1 MSVELSTAEEVEEIA
16 AEPAKGWGKRWIEF
30 ARYNPTVVWGA
41 AVLAAMA
48 LLAVLAS
55 YIAVDPI
62 EINPIQRLRPPSLEH
77 LFGTDN
83 LGRDIFSRT
92 LYGGRISLT
101 VGLSVA
107 FFTSLIGLA
116 IGLVSG
122 YLRAVDAV
130 MMRIMDGLMAIPEI
144 LLAISLMAI
153 SSASIKNV
161 IIAITIP
168 EVPRMARLVRSIVI
182 TLREQPFIEA
192 AVSIGT
198 GLPKILF
205 KHVLPNTIAPMLV
218 TATYAFASAVITE
231 SLLGFIGAGTPP
243 EIPSWGNIMA
253 DGRTYFEIGPWIIFF
268 PGAFLTLTVLAV
280 NIMGD
285 GLRDMLDPRLSR
297 QM

>member
-1 MSVELSTAEEVEEIA
+1 MIA
-16 AEPAKGWGKRWIEF
+16 M
-30 ARYNPTVVWGA
+30 
-41 AVLAAMA
+41 AVLA
-48 LLAVLAS
+48 LLAP
-55 YIAVDPI
+55 YISADPI
-62 EINPIQRLRPPSLEH
+62 EINPIERLKPPSFEH

-92 LYGGRISLT
+92 LHGGRISLT

-107 FFTSLIGLA
+107 LLTAFIGLF

-122 YLRAVDAV
+122 YIRAVDAV

-144 LLAISLMAI
+144 LLAISLMSI

-168 EVPRMARLVRSIVI
+168 EVPRIARLVRSIVLTI
-182 TLREQPFIEA
+182 REQPFIEA

-205 KHVLPNTIAPMLV
+205 RHVLPNTIAPLLV
-218 TATYAFASAVITE
+218 TGTYAFASAVITE

-253 DGRTYFEIGPWIIFF
+253 DGRTYFEIAPWIIFF
-268 PGAFLTLTVLAV
+268 PGAFLTFTVLAV

>member
-1 MSVELSTAEEVEEIA
+1 MSVQVDIIAAEEVTT
-16 AEPAKGWGKRWIEF
+16 EPAQGRVRRLIEF
-30 ARYNPTVVWGA
+30 SRRNPTVVGGA
-41 AVLAAMA
+41 AVMAVMAVLA
-48 LLAVLAS
+48 LLAP
-55 YIAVDPI
+55 YISVDPI
-62 EINPIQRLRPPSLEH
+62 EINPIERLRPPSLEH

-92 LYGGRISLT
+92 LHGGRISLT
-101 VGLSVA
+101 VGFSVA
-107 FFTSLIGLA
+107 VLTALIGLFV
-116 IGLVSG
+116 GLVSG

-168 EVPRMARLVRSIVI
+168 EVPRVARLVRSIVLTI
-182 TLREQPFIEA
+182 REQPFIEA

-205 KHVLPNTIAPMLV
+205 RHVLPNTIAPLLV
-218 TATYAFASAVITE
+218 TGTYAFASAVITE

-253 DGRTYFEIGPWIIFF
+253 DGRTYFEIAPWIIFF

>member
-1 MSVELSTAEEVEEIA
+1 MNVQADIIDAEEIA
-16 AEPAKGWGKRWIEF
+16 TEPAKGWSQRWFEF
-30 ARYNPTVVWGA
+30 SRHNPTVVGGA
-41 AVLAAMA
+41 AVLVTMA
-48 LLAVLAS
+48 LLALLAP
-55 YIAVDPI
+55 YIGVDPI
-62 EINPIQRLRPPSLEH
+62 ELNPIARLRPPSLEH

-107 FFTSLIGLA
+107 FFTSLIGLV

-122 YLRAVDAV
+122 YIRAVDAV

-205 KHVLPNTIAPMLV
+205 RHVLPNTIAPLLV

-297 QM
+297 QL

>member
-1 MSVELSTAEEVEEIA
+1 MTVQAEIGEVENA
-16 AEPAKGWGKRWIEF
+16 VTEPAKGWGLRSFEF
-30 ARYNPTVVWGA
+30 TRHNPTVVGGV
-41 AVLAAMA
+41 AVLAVMVVLA
-48 LLAVLAS
+48 LLAP
-55 YIAVDPI
+55 YISVDTI
-62 EINPIQRLRPPSLEH
+62 EINPIQRLRPPSLDH
-77 LFGTDN
+77 PFGTDN

-92 LYGGRISLT
+92 LHGGRISLT

-107 FFTSLIGLA
+107 LFTALIGLA

-122 YLRAVDAV
+122 YIRAVDAV

-168 EVPRMARLVRSIVI
+168 EVPRVARLVRSIVI
-182 TLREQPFIEA
+182 TIREQPFIEA

-205 KHVLPNTIAPMLV
+205 RHVLPNTIAPLLV

-253 DGRTYFEIGPWIIFF
+253 DGRTYFEIAPWIIFF
-268 PGAFLTLTVLAV
+268 PGAFLTMTVLAV

>member
-1 MSVELSTAEEVEEIA
+1 MNIQAEPLDLEEVP
-16 AEPAKGWGKRWIEF
+16 AEPPQGWVRHWLGF
-30 ARYNPTVVWGA
+30 SRYNPTVVGGA
-41 AVLAAMA
+41 LVMIVMAFLA
-48 LLAVLAS
+48 LLAPHIS
-55 YIAVDPI
+55 PDPI
-62 EINPIQRLRPPSLEH
+62 GFNPIDRLKPPSLASP
-77 LFGTDN
+77 FGTDN

-92 LYGGRISLT
+92 LHGGRISLT

-107 FFTSLIGLA
+107 VLATLIGLTV
-116 IGLVSG
+116 GLVSG
-122 YLRAVDAV
+122 YIRAIDAV
-130 MMRIMDGLMAIPEI
+130 LMRIMDGLMAIPEI
-144 LLAISLMAI
+144 LLAISLMSI

-168 EVPRMARLVRSIVI
+168 EVPRVARLVRSIVV
-182 TLREQPFIEA
+182 TLREQPFVEA

-205 KHVLPNTIAPMLV
+205 RHLLPNTVAPLLV
-218 TATYAFASAVITE
+218 KGTYVFASAVITE

-280 NIMGD
+280 NVMGD

>member
-1 MSVELSTAEEVEEIA
+1 MNYELATAEEVET
-16 AEPAKGWGKRWIEF
+16 EPAKRWVHRWVEF
-30 ARYNPTVVWGA
+30 SRHNPTVVGGA
-41 AVLAAMA
+41 AVLVVMAALA
-48 LLAVLAS
+48 LLAPHIS
-55 YIAVDPI
+55 PDPI
-62 EINPIQRLRPPSLEH
+62 GFNPIDRLKPPSLQN

-92 LYGGRISLT
+92 LHGGRISLT

-107 FFTSLIGLA
+107 VLTALIGLVV
-116 IGLVSG
+116 GLVSG
-122 YLRAVDAV
+122 YIRAVDTV

-144 LLAISLMAI
+144 LLAISLMSI

-168 EVPRMARLVRSIVI
+168 EVPRVARLVRSIVLTI
-182 TLREQPFIEA
+182 REQPFIEA

-205 KHVLPNTIAPMLV
+205 RHVLPNTIAPLLV

-253 DGRTYFEIGPWIIFF
+253 DGRVYFEIGPWIIFF

>member
-1 MSVELSTAEEVEEIA
+1 MSIRAEIDATEALVT
-16 AEPAKGWGKRWIEF
+16 EPAKGWVRCLIEF
-30 ARYNPTVVWGA
+30 SRRNPTVIGGA

-48 LLAVLAS
+48 LLAMLAS
-55 YIAVDPI
+55 YICVDPI
-62 EINPIQRLRPPSLEH
+62 EINPIERLRPPSLEH

-92 LYGGRISLT
+92 LHGGRISLT

-107 FFTSLIGLA
+107 VFTALIGLFV
-116 IGLVSG
+116 GLVSG
-122 YLRAVDAV
+122 YIRAVDAV

-168 EVPRMARLVRSIVI
+168 EVPRVARLVRSIVLTI
-182 TLREQPFIEA
+182 REQPFIEA

-205 KHVLPNTIAPMLV
+205 RHVLPNTIAPLLV
-218 TATYAFASAVITE
+218 TGTYAFASAVITE

-253 DGRTYFEIGPWIIFF
+253 DGRTYFEIAPWIIF
-268 PGAFLTLTVLAV
+268 
-280 NIMGD
+280 
-285 GLRDMLDPRLSR
+285 SR
-297 QM
+297 EPF

>member
-1 MSVELSTAEEVEEIA
+1 MSVPADIIAVDEVA
-16 AEPAKGWGKRWIEF
+16 TEPAKGWGLRLVEF
-30 ARYNPTVVWGA
+30 SRHNPTVVGGA
-41 AVLAAMA
+41 AVLATMAILA
-48 LLAVLAS
+48 LLAP
-55 YIAVDPI
+55 YISADPI
-62 EINPIQRLRPPSLEH
+62 EINPIERLRPPSLQH
-77 LFGTDN
+77 PFGTDN

-92 LYGGRISLT
+92 LHGGRISLI

-107 FFTSLIGLA
+107 VLTALIGLV
-116 IGLVSG
+116 IGLMSG
-122 YLRAVDAV
+122 YIRAVDAV

-153 SSASIKNV
+153 SSASIRNV

-168 EVPRMARLVRSIVI
+168 EVPRVARLVRSIVLTI
-182 TLREQPFIEA
+182 REQPFIEA

-205 KHVLPNTIAPMLV
+205 RHVLPNTIAPLMV

-253 DGRTYFEIGPWIIFF
+253 DGRTYFEIAPWIIFF

>member
-1 MSVELSTAEEVEEIA
+1 MSVPIDTLATEEVA
-16 AEPAKGWGKRWIEF
+16 MEPAKGYGHRITDF
-30 ARYNPTVVWGA
+30 SQRNPTVVGGA
-41 AVLAAMA
+41 AVLAAMTILA
-48 LLAVLAS
+48 LLAP
-55 YIAVDPI
+55 YISVDPI
-62 EINPIQRLRPPSLEH
+62 EINPIERLRPPSLEH

-92 LYGGRISLT
+92 LHGGRISLT

-107 FFTSLIGLA
+107 ILTALIGLFV
-116 IGLVSG
+116 GLVSG
-122 YLRAVDAV
+122 YIRAVDAV

-168 EVPRMARLVRSIVI
+168 EVPRVARLVRSIVL

-192 AVSIGT
+192 AVSIGS

-205 KHVLPNTIAPMLV
+205 RHVLPNTIAPLLV

-253 DGRTYFEIGPWIIFF
+253 DGRAYFEISPWIIFF

>member
-1 MSVELSTAEEVEEIA
+1 MNHELSTAEEVA
-16 AEPAKGWGKRWIEF
+16 AEPAKGWGQRWFEF
-30 ARYNPTVVWGA
+30 SRHNPTVVGGA
-41 AVLAAMA
+41 SILVAMT

-107 FFTSLIGLA
+107 ILTSLIGLF

-122 YLRAVDAV
+122 YIRVVDAV

-205 KHVLPNTIAPMLV
+205 RHVLPNTIAPLLV

-268 PGAFLTLTVLAV
+268 PGAFLTMTVLAV

>member
-1 MSVELSTAEEVEEIA
+1 MNVQADIIDAEEIA
-16 AEPAKGWGKRWIEF
+16 TEPAKGWSQRWFEF
-30 ARYNPTVVWGA
+30 SRHNPTVVGGA
-41 AVLAAMA
+41 AVLVTMA
-48 LLAVLAS
+48 LLALLAP
-55 YIAVDPI
+55 YIGVDPI
-62 EINPIQRLRPPSLEH
+62 ELNPIARLRPPSLEH

-107 FFTSLIGLA
+107 FFTSLIGLV

-122 YLRAVDAV
+122 YIRAVE
-130 MMRIMDGLMAIPEI
+130 AIPEI

-205 KHVLPNTIAPMLV
+205 RHVLPNTIAPLLV

-297 QM
+297 QL

>member
-1 MSVELSTAEEVEEIA
+1 MSVQADIIAAEEVATES
-16 AEPAKGWGKRWIEF
+16 AKGWVHRWVEF
-30 ARYNPTVVWGA
+30 SRQNPTVVGGA
-41 AVLAAMA
+41 IVMVVMAVLA
-48 LLAVLAS
+48 LLAP
-55 YIAVDPI
+55 YISVDPI
-62 EINPIQRLRPPSLEH
+62 EINPIERLRPPSVEH

-92 LYGGRISLT
+92 LHGGRISLT

-107 FFTSLIGLA
+107 VLTALIGLI

-122 YLRAVDAV
+122 YIRAVDAV

-168 EVPRMARLVRSIVI
+168 EVPRLARLVRSIVLTI
-182 TLREQPFIEA
+182 REQPFIEA

-205 KHVLPNTIAPMLV
+205 RHVLPNTIAPLLV

-268 PGAFLTLTVLAV
+268 PGAFLTMTVLAV

>member
-1 MSVELSTAEEVEEIA
+1 MSVQADIIETEEIA
-16 AEPAKGWGKRWIEF
+16 AEPAKGWGQRWIEF
-30 ARYNPTVVWGA
+30 SRYNPTVVGGA
-41 AVLAAMA
+41 AVLVAMT
-48 LLAVLAS
+48 LLAVLAP

-62 EINPIQRLRPPSLEH
+62 EINPIQRLRPPSIEH

-107 FFTSLIGLA
+107 FFTSLIGLV

-144 LLAISLMAI
+144 LLAVSLMAI

-182 TLREQPFIEA
+182 TVREQPFIEA

-205 KHVLPNTIAPMLV
+205 RHVLPNTIAPMLV

-253 DGRTYFEIGPWIIFF
+253 DGRTYFEIGSWIIFF

>member
-1 MSVELSTAEEVEEIA
+1 MTVQAEIIEAEGAVT
-16 AEPAKGWGKRWIEF
+16 EPAKGRGRRLIEF
-30 ARYNPTVVWGA
+30 SRRNPTVVGGA

-48 LLAVLAS
+48 LLAILAS
-55 YIAVDPI
+55 YICVDPI
-62 EINPIQRLRPPSLEH
+62 EINPIERLRPPSLEH

-92 LYGGRISLT
+92 LHGGRISLT

-107 FFTSLIGLA
+107 VFTALIGLFV
-116 IGLVSG
+116 GLVSG
-122 YLRAVDAV
+122 YIRAVDAV

-168 EVPRMARLVRSIVI
+168 EVPRVARLVRSIVLTI
-182 TLREQPFIEA
+182 REQPFIEA

-205 KHVLPNTIAPMLV
+205 RHVLPNTIAPLLV
-218 TATYAFASAVITE
+218 TGTYAFASAVITE

-253 DGRTYFEIGPWIIFF
+253 DGRTYFEIAPWIIFF

-297 QM
+297 QL

>member
-1 MSVELSTAEEVEEIA
+1 MNVQADTIAEEA
-16 AEPAKGWGKRWIEF
+16 ATEPAAWWGRRLIEF
-30 ARYNPTVVWGA
+30 SRHNPTVVGGA
-41 AVLAAMA
+41 AVMTAMAVLA
-48 LLAVLAS
+48 LLAP
-55 YIAVDPI
+55 YISVDPI
-62 EINPIQRLRPPSLEH
+62 EINPIERLRPPSFEH

-92 LYGGRISLT
+92 LHGGRISLT

-107 FFTSLIGLA
+107 LLTAVIGLV

-122 YLRAVDAV
+122 YIRPVDAV

-144 LLAISLMAI
+144 LLAISLMSI

-168 EVPRMARLVRSIVI
+168 EVPRVARLVRSIVLTI
-182 TLREQPFIEA
+182 REQPFIEA

-205 KHVLPNTIAPMLV
+205 RHVLPNTIAPLLV
-218 TATYAFASAVITE
+218 TGTYAFASAVITE

-253 DGRTYFEIGPWIIFF
+253 DGRTYFEIAPWIIFF

-297 QM
+297 QL

>member
-1 MSVELSTAEEVEEIA
+1 MTVQADIIDSEKIA
-16 AEPAKGWGKRWIEF
+16 TEPTKGWGQRWFEF
-30 ARYNPTVVWGA
+30 SRHNPTVVGGA
-41 AVLAAMA
+41 AILVAMT

-55 YIAVDPI
+55 YIAVDPV
-62 EINPIQRLRPPSLEH
+62 EINPIARLRPPSLEH

-101 VGLSVA
+101 VGVSVA
-107 FFTSLIGLA
+107 FFTALIGLA

-122 YLRAVDAV
+122 YIRAVDAV
-130 MMRIMDGLMAIPEI
+130 MMRVMDGLMAIPEI
-144 LLAISLMAI
+144 LLAVSLMAI

-205 KHVLPNTIAPMLV
+205 RHVLPNTIAPKRTRWCLSV
-218 TATYAFASAVITE
+218 CFA
-231 SLLGFIGAGTPP
+231 GFERSKIHC
-243 EIPSWGNIMA
+243 
-253 DGRTYFEIGPWIIFF
+253 
-268 PGAFLTLTVLAV
+268 VH
-280 NIMGD
+280 
-285 GLRDMLDPRLSR
+285 
-297 QM
+297 

>member
-1 MSVELSTAEEVEEIA
+1 MSIQTETFDLDEVST
-16 AEPAKGWGKRWIEF
+16 EPAPGWARRWIEF
-30 ARYNPTVVWGA
+30 SRHNPTVVGGA
-41 AVLAAMA
+41 LVMVVMAILA
-48 LLAVLAS
+48 LLAS
-55 YIAVDPI
+55 HISPDPI
-62 EINPIQRLRPPSLEH
+62 GFNPIDRLKPPSVEN

-83 LGRDIFSRT
+83 LGRDIYSRT
-92 LYGGRISLT
+92 LHGGRISLT

-107 FFTSLIGLA
+107 VLATLIGLTV
-116 IGLVSG
+116 GLISG
-122 YLRAVDAV
+122 YIRSVDAV

-144 LLAISLMAI
+144 LLAISLMSI

-168 EVPRMARLVRSIVI
+168 EVPRVARLVRSIVM

-198 GLPKILF
+198 GLPKILLR
-205 KHVLPNTIAPMLV
+205 HLLPNTVAPLLV
-218 TATYAFASAVITE
+218 KGTYVFASAVITE

-280 NIMGD
+280 NVMGD

>member
-1 MSVELSTAEEVEEIA
+1 M
-16 AEPAKGWGKRWIEF
+16 
-30 ARYNPTVVWGA
+30 
-41 AVLAAMA
+41 AVLA
-48 LLAVLAS
+48 LLAP
-55 YIAVDPI
+55 YISVDPI
-62 EINPIQRLRPPSLEH
+62 EINPIERLRPPSFEH

-92 LYGGRISLT
+92 LHGGRISLT

-107 FFTSLIGLA
+107 LLTAVIGLV

-122 YLRAVDAV
+122 YIRAVDAV

-144 LLAISLMAI
+144 LLAISLMSI

-168 EVPRMARLVRSIVI
+168 EVPRVARLVRSIVLTI
-182 TLREQPFIEA
+182 REQPFIEA

-205 KHVLPNTIAPMLV
+205 RHVLPNTIAPLLV
-218 TATYAFASAVITE
+218 TGTYAFASAVITE

-253 DGRTYFEIGPWIIFF
+253 DGRTYFEIAPWIIFF

-297 QM
+297 QL

>member
-1 MSVELSTAEEVEEIA
+1 MSVELSTAEEIG
-16 AEPAKGWGKRWIEF
+16 AEPARGWGQRWIEF
-30 ARYNPTVVWGA
+30 ARHNPTVVGGA

-122 YLRAVDAV
+122 YIRAVDAV

-198 GLPKILF
+198 GLPKILIR
-205 KHVLPNTIAPMLV
+205 HVLPNTIAPLLV

-253 DGRTYFEIGPWIIFF
+253 DGRTYFEIGPWIILF

>member
-1 MSVELSTAEEVEEIA
+1 MSVQADTIA
-16 AEPAKGWGKRWIEF
+16 AEEAATEPAVGWVRRLIEF
-30 ARYNPTVVWGA
+30 SRHNPTVVGGA
-41 AVLAAMA
+41 AVMAAMA
-48 LLAVLAS
+48 ILALLAP
-55 YIAVDPI
+55 YISADPI
-62 EINPIQRLRPPSLEH
+62 EINPIERLRPPSFEH

-92 LYGGRISLT
+92 LHGGRISLT

-107 FFTSLIGLA
+107 LLTAFIGLV

-122 YLRAVDAV
+122 YIRAVDAV

-144 LLAISLMAI
+144 LLAISLMSI

-168 EVPRMARLVRSIVI
+168 EVPRVARLVRSIVLTI
-182 TLREQPFIEA
+182 REQPFIEA

-205 KHVLPNTIAPMLV
+205 RHVLPNTIAPLLV
-218 TATYAFASAVITE
+218 TGTYAFASAVITE

-253 DGRTYFEIGPWIIFF
+253 DGRTYFEIAPWIIFF

-297 QM
+297 QL

>member
-1 MSVELSTAEEVEEIA
+1 
-16 AEPAKGWGKRWIEF
+16 
-30 ARYNPTVVWGA
+30 
-41 AVLAAMA
+41 
-48 LLAVLAS
+48 
-55 YIAVDPI
+55 
-62 EINPIQRLRPPSLEH
+62 
-77 LFGTDN
+77 
-83 LGRDIFSRT
+83 
-92 LYGGRISLT
+92 
-101 VGLSVA
+101 
-107 FFTSLIGLA
+107 
-116 IGLVSG
+116 
-122 YLRAVDAV
+122 
-130 MMRIMDGLMAIPEI
+130 MRIMDGLMAIPEI

-153 SSASIKNV
+153 SSASIENV

-168 EVPRMARLVRSIVI
+168 EVPRLARLVRSVVLTI
-182 TLREQPFIEA
+182 REQPFIEA

-205 KHVLPNTIAPMLV
+205 RHVLPNTIAPLLV
-218 TATYAFASAVITE
+218 TATYVFASAVITE

>member
-1 MSVELSTAEEVEEIA
+1 MSPQADTVTLEESA
-16 AEPAKGWGKRWIEF
+16 AEPAAGWVRRLIAF
-30 ARYNPTVVWGA
+30 ARHNPTVVGGA
-41 AVLAAMA
+41 AVLAVMA
-48 LLAVLAS
+48 LLALAAPLFS
-55 YIAVDPI
+55 GDPI
-62 EINPIQRLRPPSLEH
+62 EINPIIRLRPPSMEH

-92 LYGGRISLT
+92 LYGGRISLM
-101 VGLSVA
+101 VGFSVA
-107 FFTSLIGLA
+107 VLTAFIGLA
-116 IGLVSG
+116 VGLVCG
-122 YLRAVDAV
+122 YIRAADAV
-130 MMRIMDGLMAIPEI
+130 VMRIMDGLMAIPEI

-168 EVPRMARLVRSIVI
+168 EVPRVARLVRSIVF
-182 TLREQPFIEA
+182 TLRGQPFIEA

-198 GLPKILF
+198 SLPKILF
-205 KHVLPNTIAPMLV
+205 RHVLPNTIAPLLV
-218 TATYAFASAVITE
+218 TGTYAFASAVITE

-253 DGRTYFEIGPWIIFF
+253 DGRTYFELAPWIIFS